1 MPPEFI
7 VPGEQGVPFGSGFQI
22 GPQATEANSSEQAT
36 SSFII
41 GTKGIVAYTA
51 FIEEGE
57 QMVLLEV
64 DCTLYCRNH
73 FCSLAR
79 VCCTRRRTPGVCHD
93 QCSFFNTVRKRA
105 CLWPSNPQGQ
115 TLCRWGTSGFGVMPQ
130 HSRRFLWSAKLRI
143 QIIPSSR
150 STSCEVRARSATGR
164 KRNAPRRTL
173 GILLSALQG

>member
-51 FIEEGE
+51 FIEEGD

-64 DCTLYCRNH
+64 DCTLMPTMRPRSH
-73 FCSLAR
+73 TLVASDA
-79 VCCTRRRTPGVCHD
+79 H
-93 QCSFFNTVRKRA
+93 A
-105 CLWPSNPQGQ
+105 SN
-115 TLCRWGTSGFGVMPQ
+115 
-130 HSRRFLWSAKLRI
+130 
-143 QIIPSSR
+143 
-150 STSCEVRARSATGR
+150 SATLYVPFLTRSGNTRCDGR
-164 KRNAPRRTL
+164 LCSGTNIVSLGDKRIWGDAAAQPP
-173 GILLSALQG
+173 LSIECEATDSDHSVVTFNVMRGAGTKRYWA